1 MQKQVDPKKMHR
13 LDTIK
18 KPDTGQFTRLIKR
31 TKLEMSKISLRPG
44 AKLYI
49 SGKREWSGLHL
60 YISNLNLAKPVVN

>member
-18 KPDTGQFTRLIKR
+18 KPDTGQFTQLIKR

-49 SGKREWSGLHL
+49 SGKRE
-60 YISNLNLAKPVVN
+60 

>member
-1 MQKQVDPKKMHR
+1 MQGDAKLKCKNKLIQRKCTR

-49 SGKREWSGLHL
+49 SGKRE
-60 YISNLNLAKPVVN
+60 